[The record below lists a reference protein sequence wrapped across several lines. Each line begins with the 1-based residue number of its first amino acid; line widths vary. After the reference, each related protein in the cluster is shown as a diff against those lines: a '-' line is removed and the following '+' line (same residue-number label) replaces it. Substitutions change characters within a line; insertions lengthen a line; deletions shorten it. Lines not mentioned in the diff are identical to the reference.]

1 MGRLGDDGP
10 ALNEAPRLKDA
21 ADATA
26 KPDSIRVG
34 LFFQNFP
41 SAQPKNSLFAMPT
54 LTTQPPPPAAFAR
67 RFPRSPAP
75 PPRSQPLELPAISFF
90 GRTLAEYAQ
99 FFALDV
105 TALRKRDVLDVAA
118 GPSSFVAEACARGIA
133 AVAIDPLYTSAP
145 AELAA
150 RIAADY
156 THMFA
161 QMRARPRLFKLKSF
175 PSIDAA
181 ETDRRLA
188 AQRFLADFGA
198 QRFYGRYV
206 GASLPRLPFFDGTF
220 DLVLCAHLLFTYAAR
235 FDFDWHLAAC
245 RELARVSATEVRL
258 HPLCGVDGKPYAGLG
273 RLRRELK
280 AAGIA
285 SELVRVNY
293 EFFVGTDTM
302 LVLKRASS

>member
-1 MGRLGDDGP
+1 
-10 ALNEAPRLKDA
+10 
-21 ADATA
+21 
-26 KPDSIRVG
+26 
-34 LFFQNFP
+34 
-41 SAQPKNSLFAMPT
+41 MPT
-54 LTTQPPPPAAFAR
+54 LLAQPSPPAAFAR
-67 RFPRSPAP
+67 RFPGPSSRSPSSP
-75 PPRSQPLELPAISFF
+75 PLDLPAISFF

-99 FFALDV
+99 FFSLDLA
-105 TALRKRDVLDVAA
+105 ALRKRDVLDVAA
-118 GPSSFVAEACARGIA
+118 GPSSFAAEACARGID
-133 AVAIDPLYTSAP
+133 AVAIDPLYTTAP

-150 RIAADY
+150 RVEADY
-156 THMFA
+156 AHMFA
-161 QMRARPRLFKLKSF
+161 AMRDRPRLFKFKSF

-188 AQRFLADFGA
+188 AQRFLADFEA
-198 QRFYGRYV
+198 QRLYGRYV
-206 GASLPRLPFFDGTF
+206 GGALPRLPFFDETF

-245 RELARVSATEVRL
+245 RELVRVSAGEVRL
-258 HPLCGVDGKPYAGLG
+258 HPVVGADGKPYTGLA

-302 LVLKRASS
+302 LVLKRATS